1 MKNIRQKLFS
11 QNFLCNRQLVE
22 RLVSQSSL
30 GQGDLVVEIG
40 AGQGIITRE
49 LLKRAGHVVAVEIDG
64 RWFGQLQRQLAGV
77 ENLTLYQADILN
89 FDLPRLPYKVFANIP
104 FAIEGKIIRKLLD
117 DANPPQ
123 DCYLVVMKE
132 LAERLIASHPGS
144 LFASSYRPWFDFA
157 IVHRFSPA
165 DFSPVPRVKAVLLR
179 FTKKSSPLLP
189 WSERK
194 KYQQFIQR
202 GFGQGQSIRHNLR
215 GWYKTEKVDQV
226 LHILSISR
234 KAKPQTIGLS
244 SWLEMYRLTGLV

>member
-1 MKNIRQKLFS
+1 MKNIRRKLFS

-49 LLKRAGHVVAVEIDG
+49 LIRRAGHVIAVEIDG
-64 RWFGQLQRQLAGV
+64 RWFGQLQGQLAGV

-89 FDLPRLPYKVFANIP
+89 FDLPRLPYKIFANIP

-144 LFASSYRPWFDFA
+144 LFASSYRPWFDVA

-165 DFSPVPRVKAVLLR
+165 DFSPVPHVKAVLLR

-189 WSERK
+189 WPERK

-202 GFGQGQSIRHNLR
+202 GFGQGRSIRHNLR
-215 GWYKTEKVDQV
+215 GWYKTDKIDTALQK
-226 LHILSISR
+226 ISISR
-234 KAKPQTIGLS
+234 KCKPGHLRIEQWI
-244 SWLEMYRLTGLV
+244 RLYNALV